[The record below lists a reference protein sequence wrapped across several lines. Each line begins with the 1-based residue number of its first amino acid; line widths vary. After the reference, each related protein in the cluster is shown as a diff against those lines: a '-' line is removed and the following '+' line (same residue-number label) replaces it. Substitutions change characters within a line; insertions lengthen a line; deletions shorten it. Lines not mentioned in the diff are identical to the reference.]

1 MHLYRARFFGLKL
14 WAFPFA
20 CKPIETAGSRAGDL
34 YPRDRAV
41 AAAYHV
47 RALGT
52 MRPVRGVSE
61 TLRGVRRHSPLWRR
75 LLLALTLLAFAQA
88 GYVTQTH
95 VHVPAPASK
104 VAGEKSRDRI
114 PAPDDPQHCPFCQE
128 YLLAGAYLFPAPVVL
143 PLPIVAAVESFLPVR
158 EVTWSVRFSHAWRG
172 RGPPLH

>member
-1 MHLYRARFFGLKL
+1 MHLCRARFFGLKL

-34 YPRDRAV
+34 WP
-41 AAAYHV
+41 
-47 RALGT
+47 
-52 MRPVRGVSE
+52 
-61 TLRGVRRHSPLWRR
+61 
-75 LLLALTLLAFAQA
+75 
-88 GYVTQTH
+88 
-95 VHVPAPASK
+95 
-104 VAGEKSRDRI
+104 RDRI

-128 YLLAGAYLFPAPVVL
+128 YLLAGAYLLPAPVVL